1 MYVFTADGIPCMN
14 MEVKV
19 ISLCFALLVD
29 MVLLITYLRYCVLFL
44 LGVTQKSVAGKI
56 RSYSKIN

>member
-1 MYVFTADGIPCMN
+1 MN

-19 ISLCFALLVD
+19 ISLCFSLLVD
-29 MVLLITYLRYCVLFL
+29 MVLLITYFRYCALSL
-44 LGVTQKSVAGKI
+44 LGVPQKSVAGKI

>member
-1 MYVFTADGIPCMN
+1 MN

-19 ISLCFALLVD
+19 ISLCFSLLVD
-29 MVLLITYLRYCVLFL
+29 MVLLITYFRYCALSL
-44 LGVTQKSVAGKI
+44 LGVTQKSFAGKI